1 MPNLT
6 REKETYRQLR
16 RMDRNYVSVV
26 YKEEGPTS
34 VLDTSQQVYTE
45 FILTKYQWQ
54 RPGS

>member
-26 YKEEGPTS
+26 YKEDGPIS